1 MKLRLAL
8 LLPATLLGACSHT
21 GELTAENG
29 GGIYSV
35 RSSCP
40 IAGIPAG
47 TGDVTLFNP
56 PGSTD
61 ARAIDVTA
69 TITDV
74 RNSCVDSGDDVVS
87 TLTFT
92 VTALRRDAGP
102 ARQVV
107 LPYFDVALQGGSK
120 VVAKQIGQL
129 GLNFPAGGL
138 QAWTRAQATVRV
150 NRGVA
155 SLPGGG
161 PADPDPAA
169 QGRRGRGRGR
179 SDVRSG
185 DPHRGRQC
193 DLRASGRLPDDPGPA
208 ALQRDAL
215 TWAAARGQGGRV
227 TGGKPPEGRAGECDA
242 KGNRGSPPKEQPPPE
257 SLRHQGPRAPDSLE
271 RACHSLVRRR
281 AAEGAKLS
289 GAATD
294 GGDGRTAFAGV
305 GCRHLTRSAR

>member
-1 MKLRLAL
+1 MKLRFAA

-29 GGIYSV
+29 GGIYAV

-56 PGSTD
+56 GDSTD

-74 RNSCVDSGDDVVS
+74 RNSCVDSGNDVVS

-120 VVAKQIGQL
+120 VVAKQVGQL
-129 GLNFPAGGL
+129 GLNFAAGDVH
-138 QAWTRAQATVRV
+138 AWTRAQATIRV

-155 SLPGGG
+155 SLPE
-161 PADPDPAA
+161 
-169 QGRRGRGRGR
+169 
-179 SDVRSG
+179 DVQRALTRPRKAG
-185 DPHRGRQC
+185 DP
-193 DLRASGRLPDDPGPA
+193 
-208 ALQRDAL
+208 
-215 TWAAARGQGGRV
+215 
-227 TGGKPPEGRAGECDA
+227 
-242 KGNRGSPPKEQPPPE
+242 
-257 SLRHQGPRAPDSLE
+257 
-271 RACHSLVRRR
+271 
-281 AAEGAKLS
+281 
-289 GAATD
+289 GAAVDPMTD
-294 GGDGRTAFAGV
+294 PSVRTAVANATFEHLV
-305 GCRHLTRSAR
+305 GFQMSQDQLRYNATR